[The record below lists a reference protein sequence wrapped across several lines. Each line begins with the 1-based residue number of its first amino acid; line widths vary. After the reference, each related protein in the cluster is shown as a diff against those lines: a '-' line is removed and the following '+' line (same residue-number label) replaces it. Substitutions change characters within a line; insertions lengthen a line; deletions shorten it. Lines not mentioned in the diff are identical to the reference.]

1 MQGAIGLVIGGRLQP
16 VYYDSPAPNYVP
28 TNKSPFLAATAQDL
42 SEVETPV
49 AKQVRCSCQFYNVGQ
64 GRPTPTGRVDKDA
77 LLTQLKETLQQQGIS
92 GVKVLGPSIVRAH
105 SETLAGLRGGL
116 FFAHPWRPT
125 AAHRHVSHSFRSEQ
139 SCARL
144 RVWCVTARSATAG
157 SGMVLMV
164 VGGGWRGGVAL
175 AIRAG
180 MLNTYM

>member
-1 MQGAIGLVIGGRLQP
+1 MQP

-92 GVKVLGPSIVRAH
+92 GVKGLGPSLVRTH
-105 SETLAGLRGGL
+105 SETLAGLRGGPL
-116 FFAHPWRPT
+116 LCPPM
-125 AAHRHVSHSFRSEQ
+125 AAHRGPSSRF
-139 SCARL
+139 AFIPL
-144 RVWCVTARSATAG
+144 
-157 SGMVLMV
+157 
-164 VGGGWRGGVAL
+164 
-175 AIRAG
+175 
-180 MLNTYM
+180 